1 MTPPPA
7 LLYSVVLM
15 MDVTICANNIKG
27 QSVKKSHYRGGITN
41 IFVEDCRFLHMEQN
55 VNGRSL
61 PRSTLI
67 DQN

>member
-27 QSVKKSHYRGGITN
+27 HSVKKSHYRGGITN
-41 IFVEDCRFLHMEQN
+41 IVDYFTWNRMLIE
-55 VNGRSL
+55 GRYL
-61 PRSTLI
+61 EAH
-67 DQN
+67 

>member
-1 MTPPPA
+1 
-7 LLYSVVLM
+7 M

-27 QSVKKSHYRGGITN
+27 HSVKKSHYRGGITN
-41 IFVEDCRFLHMEQN
+41 IFVEDCRLLHMEQN
-55 VNGRSL
+55 VNRRSL